1 MIRSLLLTTV
11 ACGLLVGCAGTPD
24 SDIAL
29 QSPSQSV
36 VTEAPEETTPPIF
49 PQRPSAEEAKS
60 YVEEAEKTLGD
71 LSEFAART
79 AWVRANFITFD
90 TEWLEARANAHATET
105 SVKLAMGA
113 ARFNE
118 TDADPVT
125 RRKLNLLRLS
135 LVLPAAQK
143 EGAAQELATLATK
156 LDSTYSTAT
165 FKHKNKS
172 YNLIDASNV
181 LAQSRN
187 PLETKAMWEGWMA
200 TALAQKSDYER
211 MIELSN
217 DGAKGLGF
225 KDAGSMWRSNYDMDP
240 DAFAAET
247 DRLWSQVSPLYK
259 NLHCYARRKLND
271 KYGDAVQPDKGPIRA
286 DLMGNMWAQ
295 DWSNIYD
302 LMVPKASKA
311 SYSLDQLLKSK
322 AYTPL
327 KMVQTGEAFYTSIG
341 LAPLPKTFY
350 ERSLITKPK
359 DREVVCH
366 ASAWDLDNRDDI
378 RIKMCTQVN
387 AEDFYTVHHEL
398 GHNVYQRAYK
408 EKPFLFKNGAHD
420 GFHEAIGD
428 FVGLSSVTPTYL
440 KQIGLLKTEPAPSED
455 MGYLL
460 NMALQ
465 KVAFLPFGLMVDRWR
480 WDVYSG
486 KVSQDQ
492 YNDHWWKLIG
502 QYQGLVPPGVRPS
515 NAFDPGAK
523 YHVPA
528 SVPYTRYFLAH
539 ILQFQFHK
547 AACDQAGWTGPLHRC
562 SIYNNKA
569 VGAKFNAMMEMG
581 QSKPWPDA
589 LEAFTGKREM
599 DGSAVVEY
607 FAPLQAWLTE
617 QNSGQDCGW

>member
-1 MIRSLLLTTV
+1 L
-11 ACGLLVGCAGTPD
+11 
-24 SDIAL
+24 
-29 QSPSQSV
+29 
-36 VTEAPEETTPPIF
+36 
-49 PQRPSAEEAKS
+49 
-60 YVEEAEKTLGD
+60 
-71 LSEFAART
+71 AA
-79 AWVRANFITFD
+79 
-90 TEWLEARANAHATET
+90 
-105 SVKLAMGA
+105 
-113 ARFNE
+113 
-118 TDADPVT
+118 
-125 RRKLNLLRLS
+125 
-135 LVLPAAQK
+135 
-143 EGAAQELATLATK
+143 LATK

-165 FKHKNKS
+165 FTLKNKT
-172 YNLIDASNV
+172 YNLIDASNQ

-187 PLETKAMWEGWMA
+187 PLETKALWEGWMA
-200 TALAQKSDYER
+200 TASSQKTDYAR
-211 MIELSN
+211 MIALSN
-217 DGAKGLGF
+217 EGAKGLGF
-225 KDAGSMWRSNYDMDP
+225 KDAGAMWRSNYDMDP
-240 DAFAAET
+240 DSFATET
-247 DRLWSQVSPLYK
+247 DRLWNQVSPLYK
-259 NLHCYARRKLND
+259 NLHCYARRKLNE
-271 KYGDAVQPDKGPIRA
+271 KYGDATQPNKGPIRA

-295 DWSNIYD
+295 DWTNIYD
-302 LMVPKASKA
+302 IMTPKSSRA

-322 AYTPL
+322 RYTPL
-327 KMVQTGEAFYTSIG
+327 KMVQTGEGFYTSIG

-366 ASAWDLDNRDDI
+366 ASAWDLDNRDDV

-387 AEDFYTVHHEL
+387 GEDFYTVHHEL

-408 EKPFLFKNGAHD
+408 DQPYLFKNGAHD

-428 FVGLSSVTPTYL
+428 FIGLSSVTPTYL
-440 KQIGLLKTEPAPSED
+440 KQIGLLNTEPAASED

-486 KVSQDQ
+486 KVSEDQ

-515 NAFDPGAK
+515 RAFDPGAK

-562 SIYNNKA
+562 SIYNNKE

-581 QSKPWPDA
+581 QSRPWPEA

-617 QNSGQDCGW
+617 QNADQDCGW